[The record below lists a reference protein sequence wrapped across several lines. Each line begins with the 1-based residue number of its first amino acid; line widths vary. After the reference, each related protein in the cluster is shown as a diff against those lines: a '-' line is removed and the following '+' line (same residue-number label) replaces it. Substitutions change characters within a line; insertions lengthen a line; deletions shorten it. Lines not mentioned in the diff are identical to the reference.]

1 MIMHT
6 DAQWRIAFH
15 DSTADEL
22 KSAICG
28 PFELVVFY
36 FKYFFFRGYFS
47 VHLVFDIS
55 FNTIVV
61 I

>member
-15 DSTADEL
+15 DSTADQL
-22 KSAICG
+22 KSAICESL
-28 PFELVVFY
+28 ELVAF
-36 FKYFFFRGYFS
+36 FQIFFFRGDFS